1 MSKRIAEQ
9 KKEENIA
16 EYILYMWQMEDMI
29 RAQDCDPE
37 KVEQKI
43 VDQFPEESKEEE
55 RRWFLDLT
63 ERMKQEGITESG
75 HLSDLQETLSEL
87 QYLHN
92 TLLNIIKDQNYARYF
107 EEAQKHLEE
116 FKERTAG
123 TVRTDIEACLHG
135 LYGLLM
141 LRMKQEKVSKETEE
155 AMQTFSNVLAYLSQ
169 QYKKMKNGE
178 FQYQWN

>member
-1 MSKRIAEQ
+1 MSKQIAEQ

-16 EYILYMWQMEDMI
+16 EYVLYMWQMEDMI
-29 RAQDCDPE
+29 RAQDVDPE
-37 KVEQKI
+37 KVEKNI
-43 VDQFPEESKEEE
+43 VAQFPDESKEEE
-55 RRWFLDLT
+55 RRWFLDIT

-75 HLSDLQETLSEL
+75 HLSELHEIISEL

-107 EEAQKHLEE
+107 EEAQNHLEA
-116 FKERTAG
+116 FKERTGG
-123 TVRTDIEACLHG
+123 TVRTEVEACFHG

-141 LRMKQEKVSKETEE
+141 LRMKQEEISKETEN
-155 AMQTFSNVLAYLSQ
+155 AMLTFRNVLAYLSD

>member
-9 KKEENIA
+9 KKAENVA
-16 EYILYMWQMEDMI
+16 EYVLYMWQMEDMI
-29 RAQDCDPE
+29 RAQDLDPE
-37 KVEQKI
+37 KVEKKI
-43 VDQFPEESKEEE
+43 VEQFPEESREEE

-63 ERMKQEGITESG
+63 ERMKKEDLSEKG
-75 HLSDLQETLSEL
+75 HLSELHEIISEL

-92 TLLNIIKDQNYARYF
+92 TLLNIIKDQNYAHYF
-107 EEAQKHLEE
+107 EKAQQHLEE
-116 FKERTAG
+116 FKEQTAG
-123 TVRTDIEACLHG
+123 AVRTDVEACFHG

-141 LRMKQEKVSKETEE
+141 LRMKQEEISKETEN
-155 AMQTFSNVLAYLSQ
+155 AMMTFRNVLAYLSQ